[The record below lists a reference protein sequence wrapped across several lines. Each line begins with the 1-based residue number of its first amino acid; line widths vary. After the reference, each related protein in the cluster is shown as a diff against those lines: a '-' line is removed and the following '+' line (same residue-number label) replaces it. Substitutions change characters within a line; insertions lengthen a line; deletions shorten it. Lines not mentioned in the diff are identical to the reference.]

1 MRITKVETIEL
12 RQSTSVHWGAVGWL
26 WVRIHTNEGIIGLG
40 ETCPASAVEKAVV
53 LNDLAPRMIGRDA
66 RDIEAIWHDSLMA
79 VQYRGWA
86 GAEIRA
92 ISAVDIALW
101 DLLAKSVN
109 LPVYRLLGG
118 RYWDSIPIYNTCYD
132 DLYDFNTSPV
142 ELANELAAAGI
153 SAMKIWPFDEA
164 GNRNHGQS
172 ISHAEM
178 EASIEP
184 VRKIRDAFGD
194 SMQIAM
200 EFHGYW
206 NLPCA
211 VQIAEAL
218 EPYKVMWLEEIL
230 PQDNLAV
237 YATLAKKCRQPLCVS
252 ERLVT
257 RWGFRE
263 LLENGA
269 ASIVMLD
276 LAWCGG
282 LSEAKKIANWAE
294 TYYLPVAPHNCSG
307 PVSHFANWHFSIT
320 TPNFLILETVRR
332 HYGERYDSIATS
344 TGAPT
349 NGRLG
354 LPPGPGLGVEL
365 KPEFLNSDRVQIESF
380 PPQP

>member
-1 MRITKVETIEL
+1 
-12 RQSTSVHWGAVGWL
+12 VHWGVIGWL
-26 WVRIHTNEGIIGLG
+26 WVRIHTDEGIIGLG

-53 LNDLAPRMIGRDA
+53 LNDLAPQLIGRDP
-66 RDIEAIWHDSLMA
+66 RDIEAIWHDLLMT

-92 ISAVDIALW
+92 ISAVDVALW

-118 RYWDSIPIYNTCYD
+118 QYWESIPVYNTCYD
-132 DLYDFNTSPV
+132 DTYDFNTHPV
-142 ELANELAAAGI
+142 ELAKELAAAGI

-164 GNRNHGQS
+164 GKRNRGQS
-172 ISHAEM
+172 ISKEEM

-184 VRKIRDAFGD
+184 VRKIRDAMGG

-211 VQIAEAL
+211 IQIADAL

-237 YATLAKKCRQPLCVS
+237 YATLSKKCKQPLCVS

-257 RWGFRE
+257 RWGYRE
-263 LLENGA
+263 LLENRA

-282 LSEAKKIANWAE
+282 LSEAKKIANCAE

-307 PVSHFANWHFSIT
+307 PVSHFANWHFSIA

-332 HYGERYDSIATS
+332 HYGERYISIATS

-365 KPEFLNSDRVQIESF
+365 KPEFLKSDRVQVESF
-380 PPQP
+380 PPKS